1 MGQTAIVLGATG
13 VVGRELV
20 EQLSLAPQIDEVIA
34 ITRRPIAIDSNNSG
48 SNKVTNHVVNFEQ
61 LEEYADAFKAD
72 ILCSCLGTTLKL
84 AGSIERQRLV
94 DLDYQYRAAKLALNN
109 GVSHYLLVSSSAA
122 NPDSNSAYLKM
133 KGELEAKI
141 TALNFPQTSII
152 QPSLL
157 LGERQDFRLGE
168 KLASTLLPFLC
179 KLPGLTKYRP
189 ITGKQVATKM
199 CQIAIQE
206 ASPAVDS
213 SPIDISSVDS
223 KVQYY
228 RLDELFD

>member
-13 VVGRELV
+13 VVGRELL
-20 EQLSLAPQIDEVIA
+20 EQLSLAPQIDEIIA
-34 ITRRPIAIDSNNSG
+34 ITRRPIDSNKCASA
-48 SNKVTNHVVNFEQ
+48 KVTNHVVNFER
-61 LEEYADAFKAD
+61 LEEYASTFKAD

-94 DLDYQYRAAKLALNN
+94 DLDYQYIAAKLALNN

-122 NPDSNSAYLKM
+122 NPDSSSAYLKM

-157 LGERQDFRLGE
+157 LGDRQDFRLGE
-168 KLASTLLPFLC
+168 KLASALLPLLC
-179 KLPGLTKYRP
+179 KLPGLQRYRP

-199 CQIAIQE
+199 CKIAIQ
-206 ASPAVDS
+206 APS
-213 SPIDISSVDS
+213 SEGSNPVERSTVNS
-223 KVQYY
+223 KPQYY

>member
-20 EQLSLAPQIDEVIA
+20 EQLCLTPLIDEVIA
-34 ITRRPIAIDSNNSG
+34 ISRRPIAPRQVDSNKRG
-48 SNKVTNHVVNFEQ
+48 SSKVTNHVVNFEQ
-61 LEEYADAFKAD
+61 LEEYATAFKAD
-72 ILCSCLGTTLKL
+72 ILFSCLGTTLKL
-84 AGSIERQRLV
+84 AGSIEQQRLV
-94 DLDYQYRAAKLALNN
+94 DVNYQYRAAKLALSN
-109 GVSHYLLVSSSAA
+109 GVSHYLLVSSSGA

-133 KGELEAKI
+133 KGELEAQI

-168 KLASTLLPFLC
+168 KLASTLLPILC

-189 ITGKQVATKM
+189 ITGKQVANKM
-199 CQIAIQE
+199 CQIGIQQ
-206 ASPAVDS
+206 ARCSADS
-213 SPIDISSVDS
+213 M
-223 KVQYY
+223 VQYY